1 MTNGNGKKDTLL
13 WEIFQY
19 GWRIACS
26 IGSAAFVLVSVGLW
40 FLGWWN
46 NGSDVINQALVDK
59 AQAGF
64 YPAVILAIGFLVIQ
78 ALVMW
83 NSDEE
88 IMKPNGVSKK

>member
-1 MTNGNGKKDTLL
+1 MTNGNGRRDTL

-26 IGSAAFVLVSVGLW
+26 IGSAAFVLTSVALW
-40 FLGWWN
+40 FVGWWN
-46 NGSDVINQALVDK
+46 NGSDNINQALVDK

-64 YPAVILAIGFLVIQ
+64 YPAVILAVAFILIHAWVT
-78 ALVMW
+78 W

-88 IMKPNGVSKK
+88 VMKPNGASKK